1 MSQKSVLVRVENNLI
16 PEVFYSVPD
25 YDEAVQI
32 CKDNGYEYK
41 DFYSDYYML
50 EYEWIDIG
58 EGESGTD
65 ELIDEE
71 TLLFLYD
78 SYDYEE
84 EIYKQFGLNVE
95 SIETG
100 TIEVMLEDLR
110 EDN

>member
-1 MSQKSVLVRVENNLI
+1 MSQKAVLVRVEGNLI

-32 CKDNGYEYK
+32 CKDNGYEYE
-41 DFYSDYYML
+41 DYYSDYYCL

-58 EGESGTD
+58 DGESGVD
-65 ELIDEE
+65 EFINDEV
-71 TLLFLYD
+71 LLHLYC
-78 SYDYEE
+78 SPEFE
-84 EIYKQFGLNVE
+84 EIVYEQFGLNIE

-110 EDN
+110 EDE

>member
-1 MSQKSVLVRVENNLI
+1 MSQKAVLVRVEGNLI
-16 PEVFYSVPD
+16 PEVFSSVPD

-41 DFYSDYYML
+41 DYYSDYYML
-50 EYEWIDIG
+50 EYEWIYIG
-58 EGESGTD
+58 DGESGTD
-65 ELIDEE
+65 EFIDEE

-84 EIYKQFGLNVE
+84 EIYKQFGLNAE

-100 TIEVMLEDLR
+100 TIEVMLNDLK
-110 EDN
+110 EE

>member
-1 MSQKSVLVRVENNLI
+1 MSQKAVFVRVEGDLI
-16 PEVFYSVPD
+16 PEVFNYVPD

-41 DFYSDYYML
+41 NYYSDYYCL

-58 EGESGTD
+58 DGEYETD
-65 ELIDEE
+65 EFIGDE

-78 SYDYEE
+78 SYDCEE
-84 EIYKQFGLNVE
+84 EIYKQFGLNGE
-95 SIETG
+95 IIETG

-110 EDN
+110 EDE

>member
-1 MSQKSVLVRVENNLI
+1 MSQKAVLVMVEGNLI

-25 YDEAVQI
+25 YDEAIQI

-41 DFYSDYYML
+41 DYYSDYYMV
-50 EYEWIDIG
+50 EYQWIEIG
-58 EGESGTD
+58 EGESG
-65 ELIDEE
+65 IDEFINE
-71 TLLFLYD
+71 EILLFLYD
-78 SYDYEE
+78 SYGYKK

-110 EDN
+110 EDD

>member
-1 MSQKSVLVRVENNLI
+1 MSQKAVLVRVEGDLI
-16 PEVFYSVPD
+16 PEVFNYVPD

-41 DFYSDYYML
+41 NYYSDYYMI

-58 EGESGTD
+58 EGEYETD
-65 ELIDEE
+65 EFIDEE
-71 TLLFLYD
+71 TLLLLYD
-78 SYDYEE
+78 LYDCKE
-84 EIYKQFGLNVE
+84 EIYKHFGLNVE

-110 EDN
+110 KGD

>member
-1 MSQKSVLVRVENNLI
+1 MSQKAVFVRVEGNLI

-32 CKDNGYEYK
+32 CKVNGYEYE
-41 DFYSDYYML
+41 DYYSDYYLL

-58 EGESGTD
+58 EGESGED
-65 ELIDEE
+65 EFIDDV
-71 TLLFLYD
+71 TLLYLYNSFD
-78 SYDYEE
+78 FEE
-84 EIYKQFGLNVE
+84 MVYSQFGLNAK

-110 EDN
+110 EDE

>member
-1 MSQKSVLVRVENNLI
+1 MSQKAVLVRVEGDLI
-16 PEVFYSVPD
+16 PEVFNSVPD

-41 DFYSDYYML
+41 NYYSDYYMI

-58 EGESGTD
+58 EGEYETD
-65 ELIDEE
+65 EFIDEE
-71 TLLFLYD
+71 TLLLLYD
-78 SYDYEE
+78 LYDCEE

-95 SIETG
+95 SIEIG

-110 EDN
+110 KGD

>member
-1 MSQKSVLVRVENNLI
+1 MSQKAVFVRIEGNLI

-32 CKDNGYEYK
+32 CKDNGYEYE
-41 DFYSDYYML
+41 DYYSDYYLL

-58 EGESGTD
+58 EGESEVD
-65 ELIDEE
+65 EFIDDE

-78 SYDYEE
+78 SYDCEE

-110 EDN
+110 EDE